1 MKQKLTLYLLLASV
15 IFFFLTRA
23 HGQTISP
30 VVAEC
35 GRRCSNQF
43 TLTNNG
49 VVPLAVSIEAKS
61 FSIVGGQQVLRD
73 LDPTV
78 HLTLSETSA
87 RVGPLA
93 VHSFDYKLRCDQL
106 PCAVALQVAMTL
118 GHTESGVQ
126 VRGILPEIIYSCER
140 EKNCR
145 KNILLAGG
153 ITP

>member
-73 LDPTV
+73 LDPTA
-78 HLTLSETSA
+78 HLTLSETSV
-87 RVGPLA
+87 RIGPLG

-118 GHTESGVQ
+118 GHTSEGVQ
-126 VRGILPEIIYSCER
+126 VRGILPEIVYSCLKA
-140 EKNCR
+140 KNCR
-145 KNILLAGG
+145 RDTLKAGG
-153 ITP
+153 M